1 MAPASLRVSRSDGDD
16 QTAFVLQ
23 DLPLMRQG
31 LHLKHLD
38 LIEAVQRWVRFRTPH
53 ASFPHQNVRISS
65 FLSTQSPSIMPTE
78 SILLHRRESELL
90 ANFVEKIRIP
100 SLNFSRFTAANMFSI
115 NHIFAGTVARTLS
128 QSVKK
133 TSSAM
138 YTATIE
144 SPLTEVYFNPQGPSD
159 LYRGEIGV
167 ILGTVPYALLYF
179 SVYES
184 SKSRLEKYLPTEL
197 LHVVSASMGTVVA
210 SVVRVPSDTLKHQVQ
225 AYMVGFDLSDY
236 PSMKLVIGNLIALF
250 EAFRSVVTAEG
261 IGGLYKGFWPTLL
274 RDVPE
279 IAIQFG
285 VYEKLR
291 AVLQAKRDVTEL
303 TYVSPPFSQY
313 LQAAWA
319 SGSETPEHLAL
330 GACAGAIAAAL
341 TMPLDLVKTR
351 QQCGISQGIPRIVMS
366 VMQEKGAA
374 GLFTGLGARA
384 LHASLTSALS
394 FGLYEY
400 CKMMM
405 NPDHMGH
412 DEPFLPKMLS
422 KRHSKIWKRQRVRH

>member
-225 AYMVGFDLSDY
+225 AYMV
-236 PSMKLVIGNLIALF
+236 VF

-303 TYVSPPFSQY
+303 TYVSPPFSQ
-313 LQAAWA
+313 
-319 SGSETPEHLAL
+319 TPEHLAL

>member
-65 FLSTQSPSIMPTE
+65 FLSTHSPSIMPTE

-100 SLNFSRFTAANMFSI
+100 FLNFSRSTAANMISI
-115 NHIFAGTVARTLS
+115 NHIFAGTVARTFS
-128 QSVKK
+128 QVGVHPVDTVKTRMQIQEPTRK
-133 TSSAM
+133 LCKWKKGIVSKH
-138 YTATIE
+138 IGIG
-144 SPLTEVYFNPQGPSD
+144 PVGVDNWFFKGPSD
-159 LYRGEIGV
+159 LYRGVIGV
-167 ILGTVPYALLYF
+167 ILGTVHYALLYF

-184 SKSRLEKYLPTEL
+184 SKSRLEKYLPTEV

-210 SVVRVPSDTLKHQVQ
+210 SVVRVPTDTLKHQVQ
-225 AYMVGFDLSDY
+225 AYMHPNV
-236 PSMKLVIGNLIALF
+236 F

-291 AVLQAKRDVTEL
+291 AVLQAKRNVTKL
-303 TYVSPPFSQY
+303 TT
-313 LQAAWA
+313 A
-319 SGSETPEHLAL
+319 EHLTL

-384 LHASLTSALS
+384 LHASLTSALF
-394 FGLYEY
+394 FGLFEY

-405 NPDHMGH
+405 NPNHMGH